1 MAIVY
6 QKDKRSGITYAYES
20 ISHWDKEKKQS
31 RAKRTL
37 IGRLDTA
44 TGKIIATN
52 GRGRKHDVPAIT
64 ANQGPSPV
72 TFTSRRFFGATYL
85 LDQIGKKIGITE
97 DLKQCFPKDYKKI
110 LSIAY
115 FLILEDANPLCRFPK
130 WAQLHRHP
138 FMENIPSQRSS
149 ELFASITE
157 DAKNHFFRL
166 QGKRRAEKEFW
177 AYDSTSISSY
187 SQKLRQVRY
196 GNNKDYD
203 PLAQINLALLFG
215 EQSHL
220 PFYYRKL
227 SGNIPDVK
235 TIQELIKE
243 LNILGYSKIKL
254 VMDRGFY
261 SAENINDLFKNHY
274 KFIVGASTSLSYVK
288 TAIKEHGSQMKT
300 WQNYS
305 EKYELYHHS
314 ETIAWDYTQE
324 RPYKEDVIK
333 TNKRMYLH
341 MYYNPEKAVEDGKRF
356 NRYMAQ
362 LEDELLSGKRHLE
375 HESAYKRFFEIKK
388 TPRKIQVTPR
398 QEAMD
403 EARSRYGF
411 FILLSN
417 EVKDAITALELY
429 RNRDVVEKA
438 FGNLKDRLNCRRTLV
453 SSDQSLEGKLFV
465 EFIALIYLSYIKKKM
480 EERDLFKKYT
490 LQSLLDE
497 LDVIESYEAPGS
509 AVIVGE
515 VLKKQSELY
524 KEMDVPVPVNGT
536 SLC

>member
-1 MAIVY
+1 MVTQKSSLSWIV
-6 QKDKRSGITYAYES
+6 A
-20 ISHWDKEKKQS
+20 
-31 RAKRTL
+31 
-37 IGRLDTA
+37 
-44 TGKIIATN
+44 
-52 GRGRKHDVPAIT
+52 
-64 ANQGPSPV
+64 
-72 TFTSRRFFGATYL
+72 FTV
-85 LDQIGKKIGITE
+85 
-97 DLKQCFPKDYKKI
+97 LK
-110 LSIAY
+110 
-115 FLILEDANPLCRFPK
+115 
-130 WAQLHRHP
+130 
-138 FMENIPSQRSS
+138 
-149 ELFASITE
+149 
-157 DAKNHFFRL
+157 
-166 QGKRRAEKEFW
+166 
-177 AYDSTSISSY
+177 
-187 SQKLRQVRY
+187 
-196 GNNKDYD
+196 
-203 PLAQINLALLFG
+203 
-215 EQSHL
+215 
-220 PFYYRKL
+220 
-227 SGNIPDVK
+227 
-235 TIQELIKE
+235 
-243 LNILGYSKIKL
+243 
-254 VMDRGFY
+254 
-261 SAENINDLFKNHY
+261 NINDLFKNHY

-509 AVIVGE
+509 DVIVGE